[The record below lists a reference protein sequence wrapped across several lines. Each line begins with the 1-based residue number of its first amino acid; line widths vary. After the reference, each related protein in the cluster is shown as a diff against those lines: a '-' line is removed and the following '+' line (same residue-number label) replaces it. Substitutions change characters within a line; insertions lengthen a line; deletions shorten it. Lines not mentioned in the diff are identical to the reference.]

1 MNRLNHFSSDHKFK
15 ALQAE
20 SCDFGHEHVFFFNVV
35 EFGLLILTKLLMCI
49 IIAVV
54 FLVEA

>member
-20 SCDFGHEHVFFFNVV
+20 SCDFGHEHVFFFKC
-35 EFGLLILTKLLMCI
+35 GLS
-49 IIAVV
+49 
-54 FLVEA
+54 LVS